1 VSDEPVVRAAVA
13 PRVPTGDERLMTPAF
28 LGISISVLAFFIAG
42 GMFLPAT
49 PRFTAGPLGGND
61 LAVGL
66 VVGSFSV
73 SSLLLRPFA
82 GRWADQR
89 GRRIMLI
96 VGAALQVVAAAG
108 HLIADTV
115 PLLIAMRLLLG
126 AAEALFFVG
135 GMAAA
140 TDLAP
145 ERRRGEAVSLIST
158 SLYLGVAIGPVLAE
172 WLYNA
177 SGYAAI
183 WIVATGISIAAV
195 AISWFAPETL
205 PPSARR
211 KAGDGGSLLHRRG
224 IVPGLLV
231 LCGAWGMGAYF
242 AFLPLL
248 GDDLGL
254 DGVGGYLA
262 AFALVVIGLRLVG
275 ARLPDRFGAARL
287 SGTALVLSASGMAIA
302 GLFPTEI
309 GLWVATIVFAGGVA
323 FTFPAIVALS
333 VMGVPPA
340 ERGAVVGTTS
350 LFLDVAF
357 GLSPALLGLLAVSTG
372 YPPTFL
378 VSGVVAAIGATY
390 LLLRGGRLAP
400 TGTET
405 PAAARG

>member
-1 VSDEPVVRAAVA
+1 MSAPSAAG

-28 LGISISVLAFFIAG
+28 LGISISVLAFFVAS

-49 PRFTAGPLGGND
+49 PRFTAGPLGGDN

-66 VVGSFSV
+66 VVGSFSI

-96 VGAALQVVAAAG
+96 AGAAIQVLAAAG
-108 HLIADTV
+108 HLVADSIV
-115 PLLIAMRLLLG
+115 LLIVMRLLLG
-126 AAEALFFVG
+126 VAEAVFFVG

-145 ERRRGEAVSLIST
+145 ESRRGEAVSLIST
-158 SLYLGVAIGPVLAE
+158 SLYLGVAIG
-172 WLYNA
+172 
-177 SGYAAI
+177 GYAAI
-183 WIVATGISIAAV
+183 WIVATAISVAAV

-211 KAGDGGSLLHRRG
+211 QASATGSLIHRRG

-262 AFALVVIGLRLVG
+262 VFALVVIGLRIFG

-287 SGTALVLSASGMAIA
+287 SGTALVLSATGMLIA
-302 GLFPTEI
+302 GLFPTEA
-309 GLWVATIVFAGGVA
+309 GLWVATVVFAGGVA

-333 VMGVPPA
+333 VMGVPPD

-350 LFLDVAF
+350 IFLDVSF

-378 VSGVVAAIGATY
+378 VSGVIAAIGAAF
-390 LLLRGGRLAP
+390 LLLRGGSLV
-400 TGTET
+400 
-405 PAAARG
+405 RGPEPGSSASPSA

>member
-1 VSDEPVVRAAVA
+1 MSGARGGG
-13 PRVPTGDERLMTPAF
+13 RDERLMTPAF
-28 LGISISVLAFFIAG
+28 LGISASVLGFFVAS

-49 PRFTAGPLGGND
+49 PRFTAGPLGGDD

-108 HLIADTV
+108 HLVADSV
-115 PLLIAMRLLLG
+115 ALLVVMRLLLG
-126 AAEALFFVG
+126 AAEAVFFVG

-145 ERRRGEAVSLIST
+145 ERRRGEAISLIST

-172 WLYNA
+172 WLYGA
-177 SGYAAI
+177 SGYPAI
-183 WIVATGISIAAV
+183 WIAATVISLAAV
-195 AISWFAPETL
+195 VISWVAPETL
-205 PPSARR
+205 PPAQRR
-211 KAGDGGSLLHRRG
+211 KPESTTSLLHRHG
-224 IVPGLLV
+224 LVPGLLV

-248 GDDLGL
+248 GDELGL

-262 AFALVVIGLRLVG
+262 VFALVVIGLRLAF
-275 ARLPDRFGAARL
+275 ARLPDQLGPARL
-287 SGTALVLSASGMAIA
+287 SGTALVLSASGMTIA
-302 GLFPTEI
+302 GLVPSEL
-309 GLWVATIVFAGGVA
+309 GLWVATVVFAGGVA

-333 VMGVPPA
+333 VMGVPPD

-357 GLSPALLGLLAVSTG
+357 GLSPALLGLLAGTTG
-372 YPPTFL
+372 YPATFL
-378 VSGVVAAIGATY
+378 VSGVVAATGATW
-390 LLLRGGRLAP
+390 LLARGGAWARSRAI
-400 TGTET
+400 
-405 PAAARG
+405 PAG

>member
-1 VSDEPVVRAAVA
+1 MTARVGEGRD
-13 PRVPTGDERLMTPAF
+13 PRLLTPAF
-28 LGISISVLAFFIAG
+28 LGIAVSVLAFFVAS

-49 PRFTAGPLGGND
+49 PRFTAGPLRGDD

-96 VGAALQVVAAAG
+96 VGAALQVIAAAG
-108 HLIADTV
+108 HLVADTV

-126 AAEALFFVG
+126 AAEAVFFVG

-145 ERRRGEAVSLIST
+145 EHRRGEAISLIST

-172 WLYNA
+172 WLLGA
-177 SGYAAI
+177 AGYAGI
-183 WIVATGISIAAV
+183 WIGATLISAAAV
-195 AISWFAPETL
+195 AISWVAPETL
-205 PPSARR
+205 PAAERR
-211 KAGDGGSLLHRRG
+211 PPDVAISLLHRRG

-248 GDDLGL
+248 GEDLGL

-262 AFALVVIGLRLVG
+262 AFALVVIGLRIVF
-275 ARLPDRFGAARL
+275 ARLPDQLGPARL
-287 SGTALVLSASGMAIA
+287 SGTALVLNATGMAIA
-302 GLFPTEI
+302 GVFPGEL
-309 GLWVATIVFAGGVA
+309 GLWLATIVFGAGVA

-333 VMGVPPA
+333 VVGVPA
-340 ERGAVVGTTS
+340 DERGAVVGTTS
-350 LFLDVAF
+350 LFIDVAF
-357 GLSPALLGLLAVSTG
+357 GLSPALLGLLAGPAG
-372 YPPTFL
+372 YPATFL
-378 VSGVVAAIGATY
+378 VSSVVAAAGATW
-390 LLLRGGRLAP
+390 LLLPGRAWARSRAL
-400 TGTET
+400 
-405 PAAARG
+405 PAG

>member
-1 VSDEPVVRAAVA
+1 
-13 PRVPTGDERLMTPAF
+13 MTPAF
-28 LGISISVLAFFIAG
+28 LGIAASVLGFFIAS

-49 PRFTAGPLGGND
+49 PRFTAGPLAGDD

-82 GRWADQR
+82 GRWADRR

-108 HLIADTV
+108 HLVADTV
-115 PLLIAMRLLLG
+115 PLLVVMRLLLG
-126 AAEALFFVG
+126 AAEAVFFVG

-145 ERRRGEAVSLIST
+145 ERRRGEAISLIST
-158 SLYLGVAIGPVLAE
+158 ALYLGVAIGPVLAE
-172 WLYNA
+172 WLYGS
-177 SGYAAI
+177 SGYTAI
-183 WIVATGISIAAV
+183 WIAATLISLAAV
-195 AISWFAPETL
+195 GLSWFAPETL
-205 PPSARR
+205 
-211 KAGDGGSLLHRRG
+211 KLEDRRG
-224 IVPGLLV
+224 ADHPGGLIHRHGIIPGLLV

-248 GDDLGL
+248 GDELGL

-262 AFALVVIGLRLVG
+262 AFALVVIGLRIVF
-275 ARLPDRFGAARL
+275 ARLPDRLGPARL
-287 SGTALVLSASGMAIA
+287 SGTALVLSTSGMVVA

-309 GLWVATIVFAGGVA
+309 GLWVATFVFAGGVA

-333 VMGVPPA
+333 VMGVPPD

-357 GLSPALLGLLAVSTG
+357 GLSPALLGLMAVTTG
-372 YPPTFL
+372 YPATFL
-378 VSGVVAAIGATY
+378 VSGIVAGTGATW
-390 LLLRGGRLAP
+390 LLVWGRTWARSR
-400 TGTET
+400 
-405 PAAARG
+405 AATAG

>member
-1 VSDEPVVRAAVA
+1 MSGAQAVG
-13 PRVPTGDERLMTPAF
+13 RDERLMTPAF
-28 LGISISVLAFFIAG
+28 LGIAASVLGFFVAS

-49 PRFTAGPLGGND
+49 PRFTAGPLGGD
-61 LAVGL
+61 DIAVGL

-108 HLIADTV
+108 HLVADSIA
-115 PLLIAMRLLLG
+115 LLVAMRLLLG
-126 AAEALFFVG
+126 AAEAVFFVG

-145 ERRRGEAVSLIST
+145 ERRRGEAISLIST

-172 WLYNA
+172 WLYGVA
-177 SGYAAI
+177 GYAAV
-183 WIVATGISIAAV
+183 WIGATAISLAAV
-195 AISWFAPETL
+195 AISWVAPETL
-205 PPSARR
+205 PASERR
-211 KAGDGGSLLHRRG
+211 KPEATTSLLHRRG

-248 GDDLGL
+248 GEQLDLA
-254 DGVGGYLA
+254 GVGGYFA
-262 AFALVVIGLRLVG
+262 AFALVVIGLRVVF
-275 ARLPDRFGAARL
+275 ARLPDRLGPARL
-287 SGTALVLSASGMAIA
+287 SGTALVLSATGMAIA
-302 GLFPTEI
+302 GFFPSEP
-309 GLWVATIVFAGGVA
+309 GLWAATIVFGAGVA

-333 VMGVPPA
+333 VMGVPPD

-350 LFLDVAF
+350 LFIDVAF
-357 GLSPALLGLLAVSTG
+357 GLSPALLGLLAGPAG
-372 YPPTFL
+372 YPATFL
-378 VSGVVAAIGATY
+378 VSSIVAAIGAMW
-390 LLLRGGRLAP
+390 LLLPGRAWARSRAL
-400 TGTET
+400 
-405 PAAARG
+405 PAG

>member
-1 VSDEPVVRAAVA
+1 MSPA
-13 PRVPTGDERLMTPAF
+13 TGVGRDERLLTPAF
-28 LGISISVLAFFIAG
+28 LGIAASVLGFFVAS
-42 GMFLPAT
+42 GMFLPST
-49 PRFTAGPLGGND
+49 PRFTAGPLGGD
-61 LAVGL
+61 DFAVGL
-66 VVGSFSV
+66 VVGSFSI

-108 HLIADTV
+108 HLVADSLA
-115 PLLIAMRLLLG
+115 LLVVMRLLLG
-126 AAEALFFVG
+126 AAEAVFFVG

-158 SLYLGVAIGPVLAE
+158 ALYLGVAAGPVLAE
-172 WLYNA
+172 WLYGA
-177 SGYAAI
+177 SGYPAI
-183 WIVATGISIAAV
+183 WVAATAISVAAV
-195 AISWFAPETL
+195 VISWFAPETL
-205 PPSARR
+205 PKADRR
-211 KAGDGGSLLHRRG
+211 AKDDEGGLLHRRG

-248 GDDLGL
+248 SDDLGL
-254 DGVGGYLA
+254 DGAGGYFA
-262 AFALVVIGLRLVG
+262 VFALVVIALRIFG

-287 SGTALVLSASGMAIA
+287 SGTALALNATGMAIA
-302 GLFPTEI
+302 GFAPSEA
-309 GLWVATIVFAGGVA
+309 GLWVATIVFAAGVA
-323 FTFPAIVALS
+323 YTFPAIVALS

-372 YPPTFL
+372 YAATFL
-378 VSGVVAAIGATY
+378 VSGVVATAGAAW
-390 LLLRGGRLAP
+390 LLLRGGNLARRSAAS
-400 TGTET
+400 
-405 PAAARG
+405 PA

>member
-1 VSDEPVVRAAVA
+1 VSGPAGASR
-13 PRVPTGDERLMTPAF
+13 DERLMTPAF
-28 LGISISVLAFFIAG
+28 AGISASVLGFFIAS

-66 VVGSFSV
+66 VVGSFSI
-73 SSLLLRPFA
+73 SSLILRPFA

-89 GRRIMLI
+89 GRRVMLI

-108 HLIADTV
+108 HLVADSV
-115 PLLIAMRLLLG
+115 ILLVLMRLVLG
-126 AAEALFFVG
+126 AAEAIFFVG

-145 ERRRGEAVSLIST
+145 ERRRGEAISLIST
-158 SLYLGVAIGPVLAE
+158 SLYLGVAVGPVLAE
-172 WLYNA
+172 WVYSA
-177 SGYAAI
+177 SGYTAI
-183 WIVATGISIAAV
+183 WIVATVISVAAV
-195 AISWFAPETL
+195 AISWVAPETL
-205 PPSARR
+205 PPAARR
-211 KAGDGGSLLHRRG
+211 QAGDGGSLIHRRG

-248 GDDLGL
+248 GDELSLG
-254 DGVGGYLA
+254 GVGGYLS
-262 AFALVVIGLRLVG
+262 AFALVVIGLRIVG

-287 SGTALVLSASGMAIA
+287 SGTALVLSATGMTIA

-333 VMGVPPA
+333 VMGVPPD

-350 LFLDVAF
+350 IFLDVSF

-378 VSGVVAAIGATY
+378 VSGVIAAIGATY

-400 TGTET
+400 AGRET
-405 PAAARG
+405 SAAAPG

>member
-1 VSDEPVVRAAVA
+1 VSGATPPISGAAFVR
-13 PRVPTGDERLMTPAF
+13 DERLLSPAF
-28 LGISISVLAFFIAG
+28 LGISASVLGFFVAS

-49 PRFTAGPLGGND
+49 PRFTAGPLGGD
-61 LAVGL
+61 AAAVGL

-73 SSLLLRPFA
+73 SSIVLRPFA

-96 VGAALQVVAAAG
+96 AGAALQVVAAAG
-108 HLIADTV
+108 HLVADSIA
-115 PLLIAMRLLLG
+115 LLVAMRLLLG
-126 AAEALFFVG
+126 AAEAVFFVG

-145 ERRRGEAVSLIST
+145 ERRRGEAISLIST
-158 SLYLGVAIGPVLAE
+158 SLYLGVAIGPILAE
-172 WLYNA
+172 WLYGA
-177 SGYAAI
+177 SGYPAI
-183 WIVATGISIAAV
+183 WIAATVISLAAV
-195 AISWFAPETL
+195 VISWFAPETL
-205 PPSARR
+205 PSNARR
-211 KAGDGGSLLHRRG
+211 MAGNGTGLLHRRG

-248 GDDLGL
+248 GDELGL

-262 AFALVVIGLRLVG
+262 AFALVVIGLRIVG
-275 ARLPDRFGAARL
+275 ARLPDRIGAARL

-302 GLFPTEI
+302 GFFPSEI
-309 GLWVATIVFAGGVA
+309 GLWVATIVFATGVA

-357 GLSPALLGLLAVSTG
+357 GLSPALLGLLAGTTG
-372 YPPTFL
+372 YPATFL
-378 VSGVVAAIGATY
+378 VSGAIAAVGAAW
-390 LLLRGGRLAP
+390 LLLRGGSLARQ
-400 TGTET
+400 GVDQSV
-405 PAAARG
+405 